1 MALVWQLDLHSIDW
15 NALSQLYRIAPLGE
29 KKPDDLRVSFANS
42 RYCCFAFDDGQL
54 VAAGRALADGVDC
67 SYLCDV
73 AVHPRCQGR
82 GLGKEVIRRLRD
94 LSAGHRKIILYASP
108 GKEGFYAK
116 LGFRRM
122 RTAMAIFA
130 NAQHAVDTGL
140 VDGD

>member
-1 MALVWQLDLHSIDW
+1 M
-15 NALSQLYRIAPLGE
+15 
-29 KKPDDLRVSFANS
+29 
-42 RYCCFAFDDGQL
+42 
-54 VAAGRALADGVDC
+54 
-67 SYLCDV
+67 
-73 AVHPRCQGR
+73 
-82 GLGKEVIRRLRD
+82 IRRLRD